1 MKLIITQNDGTHN
14 IVMSKSDTNLTDPN
28 DAHLIQAGECGVH
41 LVDDIDTHDV
51 GDVFIAS
58 V

>member
-28 DAHLIQAGECGVH
+28 DAHLIQVGDCGVH
-41 LVDDIDTHDV
+41 LVDDADTHSV
-51 GDVFIAS
+51 GDVHVVA
-58 V
+58 